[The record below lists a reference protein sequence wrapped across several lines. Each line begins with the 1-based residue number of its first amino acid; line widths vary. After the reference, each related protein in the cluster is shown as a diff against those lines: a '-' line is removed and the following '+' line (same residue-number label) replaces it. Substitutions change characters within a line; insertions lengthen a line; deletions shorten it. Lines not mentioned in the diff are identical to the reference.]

1 MSAPASRLT
10 SPVTTKSARLGRKD
24 LKFTHLPSHYQLG
37 CCSLQLDALAI
48 TTSMLESQTPP
59 RVCGCSCRLRAFLW
73 PTVPSRTFDDQ
84 QEARLVWQSLTRG
97 RRSPGRD
104 FRNRGEDSR
113 NPAASRPTFW
123 PLPRAETH
131 SPWGPINY
139 EHCRNSPSWRSICS
153 EPDFVLAGRGKRREI
168 RPNPSILVEKTGVR
182 ARDNLP
188 PEDSLSRS
196 DSAVERVFEKVPCA
210 GSAETG

>member
-10 SPVTTKSARLGRKD
+10 SPVTTKRARLGRKD

-37 CCSLQLDALAI
+37 CLFVAAGRFGYHDVDAGI
-48 TTSMLESQTPP
+48 SNTP

-73 PTVPSRTFDDQ
+73 PSVPSR
-84 QEARLVWQSLTRG
+84 TRG

-153 EPDFVLAGRGKRREI
+153 EPDPRRFAIAKRLRRREGI
-168 RPNPSILVEKTGVR
+168 
-182 ARDNLP
+182 
-188 PEDSLSRS
+188 
-196 DSAVERVFEKVPCA
+196 
-210 GSAETG
+210 